1 MVDTEKP
8 TPEQGPERAAEQPGE
23 ERSLQ
28 GKLAL
33 VVDDDPDLRD
43 YVRLVL
49 ERAGCR
55 VELARDGAAA
65 LAAIAR
71 QAPDIVLLDMRMP
84 KITGDEVLDLL
95 ARIERH
101 PPVVV
106 MTSAKHARD
115 QALRHR
121 NPYYLAKP
129 FDPPTLLATVETAL
143 ESEPG

>member
-1 MVDTEKP
+1 VVDSEKP
-8 TPEQGPERAAEQPGE
+8 SPEEGREPAEKPGE

-33 VVDDDPDLRD
+33 VVDDDPDLREF
-43 YVRLVL
+43 VRVVL

-55 VELARDGAAA
+55 VETARDGAAA
-65 LAAIAR
+65 LSAIAR
-71 QAPDIVLLDMRMP
+71 QAPDVVLLDMRMP

-106 MTSAKHARD
+106 MTSAKNARD

-129 FDPPTLLATVETAL
+129 FDPAMLIATVETAL
-143 ESEPG
+143 EGES

>member
-1 MVDTEKP
+1 MPDSEKP
-8 TPEQGPERAAEQPGE
+8 SPEQGQVHSDDRTNEEQV
-23 ERSLQ
+23 LT

-33 VVDDDPDLRD
+33 VVDDDPDLRE
-43 YVRLVL
+43 YVRAVL
-49 ERAGCR
+49 EQAGCR
-55 VELARDGAAA
+55 VEMARDGAAA

-71 QAPDIVLLDMRMP
+71 QPPDVVLLDLRMP
-84 KITGDEVLDLL
+84 KISGDEVLDLL

-101 PPVVV
+101 PPVVL

-115 QALRHR
+115 KALHHR

-143 ESEPG
+143 ESEA